1 MKKDLQKVAIRN
13 NALYIENAH
22 EITSAKQTLNE
33 TTTTLIV
40 NCVKLGFSFSEELLR
55 KVNVL
60 SAPEKLELFELLKE
74 ISGVNKNWTP
84 LVKQWDIPTNETI
97 LDHVFTWFAN
107 AFQSNRGTRLSCGHL
122 IPNNTFPLERY
133 NGCPFCG
140 TPFVFSELDYE
151 PRQNKLR
158 VLNLWTEKDLQNYFV
173 SLLESPVALDATQSQ
188 NLITLLNYFAVPEGV
203 EIKMKETVITV
214 IDAFVIQNKLK
225 EGGSYFTTPA
235 DILRYL
241 WYKHTGFLQIVEPKI
256 IIKRKQSNAANIHF
270 QLDKNKEVKFQTI
283 KELKLKFSRK
293 ECKMYAI
300 WLNNLTISV
309 EKQCEIMH
317 SKRGIW
323 VRIIRALRLAEYS
336 KREGFEKLA
345 QLLDVFYN
353 EKYEVWQGKVN
364 QSRLK
369 SDADTAFELLKE
381 RPGLFARSLF
391 STMLRFG
398 PETTITHFKEII
410 DKVPTR
416 LIFTLNMYAEN
427 YFDKKA
433 IRSVKPLGG
442 TSKRI
447 PANKM
452 LQLYRDEDLLKMQAL
467 INDLTLE
474 SLRLNFSKV
483 KTEAKTIFIEEQ
495 LFSIPLAIGD
505 RCEHLQDL
513 PEALPGTKFKV
524 QGDTIRLFLQWG
536 VGLPAQHLDMDLSSV
551 IIYENRTDICSY
563 SQLVT
568 TGCKH
573 SGDIQ
578 RIQDKI
584 GAAEYIDL
592 NLNELTEAGAKY
604 VSFACNAYTMGSIS
618 PNAVVGWMNSEF
630 EMKIAKSGVAF
641 NPTDVQHQIRI
652 KKSLSKGWVFGVL
665 DVQSREITWL
675 EMSFGGQIAQ
685 NIDASTLDA
694 LFRKLN
700 AKLKIGAILQLKAEV
715 QGLKIVDIA
724 ELADEVYD
732 ASWFLDLG
740 NVNQLLFSS
749 K

>member
-22 EITSAKQTLNE
+22 EITSTKQTLNE
-33 TTTTLIV
+33 TTTTLVV
-40 NCVKLGFSFSEELLR
+40 NCAKLGFSFSEELLQ

-97 LDHVFTWFAN
+97 LDHIFTWFSN

-122 IPNNTFPLERY
+122 IPDNTFPLERY

-158 VLNLWTEKDLQNYFV
+158 VLNLWTEKDLQKYLV

-188 NLITLLNYFAVPEGV
+188 NLIILLNYFAVPEDID
-203 EIKMKETVITV
+203 IKMKETVITV
-214 IDAFVIQNKLK
+214 IDAFVAQNKLT
-225 EGGSYFTTPA
+225 EAGTYFSTPA

-241 WYKHTGFLQIVEPKI
+241 WYKQTGFLQIVEPKI
-256 IIKRKQSNAANIHF
+256 IVKRKQSNAANFHF
-270 QLDKNKEVKFQTI
+270 QLDKNKEVKSQTI
-283 KELKLKFSRK
+283 NELKLKFSRK

-317 SKRGIW
+317 PKRGMW
-323 VRIIRALRLAEYS
+323 VRIIRALRLAEFC

-345 QLLDVFYN
+345 KLLDVFYN
-353 EKYEVWQGKVN
+353 ENYEVWQGKVN

-391 STMLRFG
+391 STMLWFG
-398 PETTITHFKEII
+398 PETTITHFKEIM

-433 IRSVKPLGG
+433 MRSVKPLGG
-442 TSKRI
+442 TGKRI

-452 LQLYRDEDLLKMQAL
+452 LQLYSDEDLLNMQAL
-467 INDLTLE
+467 VKDLTLE

-505 RCEHLQDL
+505 RSEHLQDL

-551 IIYENRTDICSY
+551 IIYENRTDICSF

-578 RIQDKI
+578 RIPDKI

-592 NLNELTEAGAKY
+592 NLNELSEAGAKY

-652 KKSLSKGWVFGVL
+652 KKSLSKGLVFGVL

-715 QGLKIVDIA
+715 QGLKVVESA

-732 ASWFLDLG
+732 TNWFLDLA
-740 NVNQLLFSS
+740 NVNQLLFST

>member
-652 KKSLSKGWVFGVL
+652 KKSLSKGLVFGVL

>member
-13 NALYIENAH
+13 NALYIENAS

-40 NCVKLGFSFSEELLR
+40 NCAKLGFSFSEELLQ

-158 VLNLWTEKDLQNYFV
+158 VLNLWTEKDLQNYLV
-173 SLLESPVALDATQSQ
+173 SLLESPVALDATLSQ
-188 NLITLLNYFAVPEGV
+188 NLITLLNYFTVPEGV

-225 EGGSYFTTPA
+225 EAGSYFTTPA

-256 IIKRKQSNAANIHF
+256 IVKRKQSNAANFHF
-270 QLDKNKEVKFQTI
+270 QLDKNKEVKSQTI

-391 STMLRFG
+391 STMLWFG
-398 PETTITHFKEII
+398 PETTISHFKEII

-452 LQLYRDEDLLKMQAL
+452 LQLYSDQDLLKMQAL
-467 INDLTLE
+467 IKDLTLD

-483 KTEAKTIFIEEQ
+483 KTEARTIFIEEQ

-505 RCEHLQDL
+505 RSEHLQDL

-568 TGCKH
+568 TACKH

-578 RIQDKI
+578 RIPDKI

-652 KKSLSKGWVFGVL
+652 KKSLSKGLVFGVL

-700 AKLKIGAILQLKAEV
+700 TKLKIGAILQLKAEV
-715 QGLKIVDIA
+715 QGLKIVDTA

-732 ASWFLDLG
+732 ANWFLDLG
-740 NVNQLLFSS
+740 NVNQLLFST

>member
-13 NALYIENAH
+13 NALYIENEH
-22 EITSAKQTLNE
+22 EITSVKQTLNE

-40 NCVKLGFSFSEELLR
+40 NCAKLGFSFSEELLR

-158 VLNLWTEKDLQNYFV
+158 VLNLWTEQDLQNYLV

-188 NLITLLNYFAVPEGV
+188 NLITLLNYFTVPEGV

-225 EGGSYFTTPA
+225 EAGSYFTTPA

-256 IIKRKQSNAANIHF
+256 IVKRKQRNAANIHF
-270 QLDKNKEVKFQTI
+270 QLDKNKEVKSQTI

-391 STMLRFG
+391 SSMLWFG

-410 DKVPTR
+410 DNVPTR

-452 LQLYRDEDLLKMQAL
+452 LQLYSDEDLLKMQAL

-505 RCEHLQDL
+505 RSEHLQDL

-578 RIQDKI
+578 RIPDKI
-584 GAAEYIDL
+584 GASEYIDL
-592 NLNELTEAGAKY
+592 NLNELSEAGAKY

-652 KKSLSKGWVFGVL
+652 KKSLSKGLVFGVL

-715 QGLKIVDIA
+715 QGLKVVESA

-732 ASWFLDLG
+732 TNWFLDLA
-740 NVNQLLFSS
+740 NVNQLLFST

>member
-60 SAPEKLELFELLKE
+60 STPEKLELFELLKE

-652 KKSLSKGWVFGVL
+652 KKSLSKGLVFGVL

-740 NVNQLLFSS
+740 NVNQLLFST